1 MVSINPGRRSGTSTK
16 RITSE
21 GKGQIPG
28 PLGGCRPRP
37 VFRQGQGLQAQL
49 QLPHVDSLDFGF
61 SVGPVRLR
69 HSHLRAS
76 PSRGRRISCTY
87 TRMHSTVSKTEWAA
101 VKTQWEHGSKQWAV
115 CGEDSLLYRCVWDR
129 WRLYRPVLVLWE
141 VLPPMDGSNRV
152 LFLGPLFLLS
162 PPTLGLLPL
171 RNDVQVLW
179 KEPQSGCVTQFQR
192 GGGRREGEGGRIWFH
207 FYYKKSSVCINTYTW
222 RRCERL
228 HKLVPSI
235 LHGKGKGIWKGRFFL
250 ILKINLF

>member
-1 MVSINPGRRSGTSTK
+1 M
-16 RITSE
+16 
-21 GKGQIPG
+21 
-28 PLGGCRPRP
+28 
-37 VFRQGQGLQAQL
+37 
-49 QLPHVDSLDFGF
+49 
-61 SVGPVRLR
+61 GPVRLR

-101 VKTQWEHGSKQWAV
+101 VKTQWELGSKQWAV
-115 CGEDSLLYRCVWDR
+115 CGEDSMLYRCVWDR

-141 VLPPMDGSNRV
+141 VLPPRDGSNRV

-192 GGGRREGEGGRIWFH
+192 GGGKEGGRGRKNMISFLLKKIICV
-207 FYYKKSSVCINTYTW
+207 YKYIHMTKMWKAAQIGILNITW
-222 RRCERL
+222 GGE
-228 HKLVPSI
+228 
-235 LHGKGKGIWKGRFFL
+235 GDMKGEIIFNFK
-250 ILKINLF
+250 N